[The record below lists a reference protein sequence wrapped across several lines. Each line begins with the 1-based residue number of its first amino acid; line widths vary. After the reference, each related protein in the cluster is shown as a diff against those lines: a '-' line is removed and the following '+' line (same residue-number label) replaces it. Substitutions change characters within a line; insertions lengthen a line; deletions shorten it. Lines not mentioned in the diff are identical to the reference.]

1 LFTIETQEN
10 LGTIYAMEMK
20 FTDSL
25 KRANDLHLLK
35 VEVLDNDYNY
45 EFEFN
50 GIVSVKNS
58 TERFVRLILLEKNA
72 EF

>member
-1 LFTIETQEN
+1 

-20 FTDSL
+20 FSDTL
-25 KRANDLHLLK
+25 KRCNDLHLLK
-35 VEVLDNDYNY
+35 VEVNDGTSEYVFEYDN
-45 EFEFN
+45 
-50 GIVSVKNS
+50 IVSVKDS